1 MKCASY
7 GNGHCI
13 RRTVGST
20 SRLQANGRR
29 KSKRLGGLS
38 LNSGRLSNN
47 KVKFAMFCL
56 IHTALGYRY
65 RRRYDKGENLTDEFF
80 RPAVYRDFVARPS
93 PEYAQAL
100 FEFMANRVDL
110 IRLYQMFKRVT
121 LFTLATG
128 KPIRTY
134 YHHYKDTPEIL
145 RESNARARKQ
155 LKFIATTFR

>member
-29 KSKRLGGLS
+29 KSKGLVGLP

-47 KVKFAMFCL
+47 KVEFAMFCL
-56 IHTALGYRY
+56 IHTALGHRY

-100 FEFMANRVDL
+100 FEHMADRFDL
-110 IRLYQMFKRVT
+110 IRMLQMFKRVT
-121 LFTLATG
+121 LSAPLG

-134 YHHYKDTPEIL
+134 FTIIRANRSFSDSAML
-145 RESNARARKQ
+145 ARRNN
-155 LKFIATTFR
+155 